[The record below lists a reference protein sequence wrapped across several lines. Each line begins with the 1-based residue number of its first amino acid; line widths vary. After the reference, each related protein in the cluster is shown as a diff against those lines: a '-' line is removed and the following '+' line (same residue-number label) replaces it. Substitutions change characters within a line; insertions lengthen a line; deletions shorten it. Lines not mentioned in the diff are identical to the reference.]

1 MHAVRLLRF
10 VRTVIT
16 SELPPDSLGSK
27 HRPIRAAQALAV
39 VGQAE
44 RATPIPTAA
53 NAPLDRTPV
62 ELTDTI
68 TALIADEP
76 TALPAEAAL
85 RTFSR
90 RPRMFC
96 PHDWL
101 TTNES
106 SPGRPTIR

>member
-1 MHAVRLLRF
+1 VHAVRLLRF
-10 VRTVIT
+10 AHTVIA
-16 SELPPDSLGSK
+16 SELPPDTLGSK
-27 HRPIRAAQALAV
+27 HRPVGVAQALAV
-39 VGQAE
+39 VGQAD

-53 NAPLDRTPV
+53 NATLNRAPV